1 MSSPSVDAEIVQEIR
16 AALRGQRG
24 RIVSQQ
30 VASIEHAQEMEHE
43 PGDSLDHA
51 SDESIESTEFR
62 LRDREKKLVS
72 KIDKAL
78 ARLES
83 GDYWYCQSCEEE
95 IGVARLRARPVT
107 NLCISCKE
115 EQEEAELRTPKIRDD
130 GY

>member
-1 MSSPSVDAEIVQEIR
+1 MNTPSIDPSVVTEIR
-16 AALRGQRG
+16 ALLQAQRD
-24 RIVSQQ
+24 RMVAQQ
-30 VASIEHAQEMEHE
+30 VASIEQAKETQHD

-62 LRDREKKLVS
+62 LRDREMKLVG

-83 GDYWYCQSCEEE
+83 GDYWYCQSCEDD

-107 NLCISCKE
+107 NLCLSCKE
-115 EQEEAELRTPKIRDD
+115 EQENAEAREPKIQDD
-130 GY
+130 GF